1 MLGVLILNIAIPKDL
16 FADTLSACGT
26 LNTGTYTLTGD
37 ITDGGDCILIDSDSV
52 TIDGAGY
59 TLVGNIVGNGHTF
72 TLQNIT
78 VQGNV
83 SSDGNGGSD
92 ASDNTT
98 GGGDGANGGHIT
110 ILNSRIEGNI
120 SANGGNAGAGAPGND
135 GEAGLSADGDPGYSN
150 GPAGSSGLSCGE
162 HGGSGGTGDSG
173 GNAGAGDSGGSGSDG
188 SSGGYGGDGG
198 IVSLNNTIV
207 IGSVSLVGGTGG
219 NGGRGGEGGA
229 GGSANGGSGAP
240 GGNGGSGAGGCD
252 GSSQGSDGGP
262 GGNGGNGGD
271 GGYGGNGG
279 TGGSG
284 GNGGSG
290 GGGSDGGS
298 GGTINNTNSYY
309 TSVSVASGSNGA
321 AGNAGN
327 GGSGGSADGG
337 NGGSGGSP
345 GSGGTGGYGG
355 CDEFGGNCGALG
367 ADGYSG
373 SGGNQGS
380 SGSGGTQGSGGTSG
394 SVGSTGSSGSDG
406 AVNLLWSYAGSSDGT
421 SSMKVVTSYDG
432 TKVFRLTT
440 SHLYYSSNGG
450 ESYVSV
456 LTNSDHNSHPW
467 SSAATSYDGTVL
479 YVIASN
485 GGIWKSTNTGS
496 SWTELSGGLPSSASW
511 QHIATSADGQIVYV
525 TLSNSSTI
533 WRSTNGGVSWSSG
546 TVGVSDLGGI
556 VTSPD
561 GSIVAVAGYNG
572 SAGKLYLSSNAG
584 ATWALKS
591 NAYIQGVPKSLA
603 YTSYTNYI
611 FISDELG
618 NVYRYSINT
627 DSSGTVY
634 DDNYSNNSITSIAVD
649 SVGSTMAIMT
659 QDTLNLAT
667 DSDFNAGVS
676 QNLSGSTLVSAA
688 SSLDGSKV
696 YVLTGSGA
704 VYYRKNIY
712 LDHIGPIPVS
722 FSVSGTSATI
732 TFNEDV
738 SGAIDYSAITFYD
751 ESHARAGVSGSV
763 SGNTVS
769 LTLNGSI
776 TDSLSVNRIAFAS
789 TGIIDSNSNG
799 LSVSNFYNY
808 RTTTVVADTTAPLVS
823 LVSPVDAELVAGSI
837 SMSASASDDTA
848 LAGVKF
854 YVDEVLSGSEDTSS
868 PYGASLDT
876 SLLSDGVHTL
886 IAVARDTSNNYATST
901 SVSVTVDNTAPTISS
916 IGSSTTSSTATV
928 TWNTTADSSN
938 SKVSYGTTSGVYT
951 VSSSSPSVVT
961 SHSISISGLSDST
974 RYYFVAV
981 SRDVAGNTST
991 SSERSFVTSSAGD
1004 VTAPTILGIDS
1015 TKSNGTYGPGTIIPI
1030 TVTFSEEV
1038 TSTGDVTL
1046 VLDTGRTC
1054 VFSVTNSSVGSC
1066 NYTALG
1072 GDNSSDLTVASISGT
1087 VRDGSDNLMTSFTPA
1102 TNLSSNKDIVISST
1116 LISSGGGGG
1125 GSSGGGSI
1133 LAVQTQNIPTTLNPT
1148 ITNPVALDT
1157 KNAPIIT
1164 NQTFTRTLVFATRGN
1179 DVKTLQQFLNTHGFP
1194 VAPSGVGSKGK
1205 ETTLFGNATRNALI
1219 AYQKAKGIKPAI
1231 GIFGPI
1237 TRKAILADSL
1247 KK

>member
-1 MLGVLILNIAIPKDL
+1 MLAVLSLNIIIPEDV
-16 FADTLSACGT
+16 FADDLSSCTTLTS
-26 LNTGTYTLTGD
+26 GTYILVND
-37 ITDGGDCILIDSDSV
+37 ITDGNDCIFIDSNNV
-52 TIDGAGY
+52 TINGAGH
-59 TLVGNIVGNGHTF
+59 TLVGNIVGQGYTF

-92 ASDNTT
+92 APDNTT
-98 GGGDGANGGHIT
+98 GGGDGTSGGYIT
-110 ILNSRIEGNI
+110 IYNSRIEGNI
-120 SANGGNAGAGAPGND
+120 SANGGNGGGGAPGD
-135 GEAGLSADGDPGYSN
+135 D
-150 GPAGSSGLSCGE
+150 GPAGVSGDGDSGFSSGFEGPSGSSCGE
-162 HGGSGGTGDSG
+162 SGGSGGTGDGG
-173 GNAGAGDSGGSGSDG
+173 GNGGAGDSGGSGTDG

-198 IVSLNNTIV
+198 IVLLNGTIV
-207 IGSVSLVGGTGG
+207 IGSVSVAGGTGG
-219 NGGRGGEGGA
+219 SGGRGGEGGA

-240 GGNGGSGAGGCD
+240 GGSGGSGAGGCD
-252 GSSQGSDGGP
+252 GGSQGSDGGP

-298 GGTINNTNSYY
+298 GGTVNNVNSYY
-309 TSVSVASGSNGA
+309 TSVNVASGSNGA

-327 GGSGGSADGG
+327 GGAGGSADGG
-337 NGGSGGSP
+337 AGGSGGSP
-345 GSGGTGGYGG
+345 GNGGAGGYGG
-355 CDEFGGNCGALG
+355 CDEFGGNCGAPG
-367 ADGYSG
+367 TDGYSG
-373 SGGNQGS
+373 SSGNQGS
-380 SGSGGTQGSGGTSG
+380 SGSGGTQGTSGSPG

-406 AVNLLWSYAGSSDGT
+406 AINVFWSHAGSSDGT
-421 SSMKVVTSYDG
+421 SNMKVVTSYDG
-432 TKVFRLTT
+432 TKVFRLTA
-440 SHLYYSSNGG
+440 SHLYYSSDGG
-450 ESYVSV
+450 VNYTSV

-467 SSAATSYDGTVL
+467 SSVATSYDGTVL

-511 QHIATSADGQIVYV
+511 QHITTSADGQIVYA

-584 ATWALKS
+584 ATWTLKS
-591 NAYIQGVPKSLA
+591 NAYIEGVPKSLA

-611 FISDELG
+611 FISDSLG
-618 NVYRYSINT
+618 NVYRYNINADT
-627 DSSGTVY
+627 FGTVY
-634 DDNYSNNSITSIAVD
+634 LNSGTPITSIAVD
-649 SVGSTMAIMT
+649 SVGSSMAIQT
-659 QDTLNLAT
+659 ADSLNLST
-667 DSDFNAGVS
+667 DTDFTVGIS
-676 QNLSGSTLVSAA
+676 QDLSSAILVSTA
-688 SSLDGSKV
+688 SSADGSKV
-696 YVLTGSGA
+696 YTLATNGS
-704 VYYRKNIY
+704 VYNRKNIY

-738 SGAIDYSAITFYD
+738 GGAIDYSAITFYD
-751 ESHARAGVSGSV
+751 ESHTRTGVSGSV
-763 SGNTVS
+763 SGNQIN

-776 TDSLSVNRIAFAS
+776 TDSLSVSRIQFGP

-799 LSVSNFYNY
+799 LSVTNFYNY
-808 RTTTVVADTTAPLVS
+808 RTSSVVADATAPTVS
-823 LVSPVDAELVAGSI
+823 LTSPVDAALVSGSI
-837 SMSASASDDTA
+837 TMSASASDDTA

-854 YVDEVLSGSEDTSS
+854 YVDETLSGSEDTSD
-868 PYGASLDT
+868 PYEVSLDT
-876 SLLSDGVHTL
+876 ALLSDGSHTI

-916 IGSSTTSSTATV
+916 IASSTTSSTATV
-928 TWNTTADSSN
+928 TWNTTADTSN
-938 SKVSYGTTSGVYT
+938 SKVSYGTTSGVYA
-951 VSSSSPSVVT
+951 VSSSSPSTVT

-1004 VTAPTILGIDS
+1004 VTAPTVLGIDS

-1054 VFSVTNSSVGSC
+1054 VFSITNSSVGSC

-1102 TNLSSNKDIVISST
+1102 TNLSSNRDIVISST
-1116 LISSGGGGG
+1116 LTSSGGGGG

-1133 LAVQTQNIPTTLNPT
+1133 LAVQTQNIPA
-1148 ITNPVALDT
+1148 ITNPVVTNPVVVDT
-1157 KNAPIIT
+1157 KNAPVIT